1 MAANLRPLPD
11 LRGLLSTKGS
21 VNSKLSSLP
30 KLGVCNSGVRRSSK
44 SAVVSGAISS
54 KADCSA
60 KCLVVSLSIGSWV
73 EEGAAALRASGSSHE
88 GIFNSSSSSIEETGG
103 ETIFAGSARFTGA
116 GAGSVFFANCKISAK
131 GSYGLLSAVDGGGG
145 ADARFSAVFSAN
157 SKLES
162 CSCKRAVC
170 FLSSSVCV
178 SAAARGAS
186 GSGGGGSTKLGSGS
200 SDKLFTST
208 TGGAAEACAEG
219 AKMEACASGV
229 RGKSNVEEMGPA
241 GLRGTASTWSSG
253 TSEAGVSGFGAAGI
267 SITDAGGATI
277 LDSENF
283 GSMSLATTAGTAGTD
298 SKILRA
304 PFAGGG
310 TRTGATGRGAT
321 GTPPAI
327 GEPTAGEGVREDCEG
342 APMRSPGKRM
352 PQKPTTDSVNS
363 SST

>member
-21 VNSKLSSLP
+21 VNSTLSSLP
-30 KLGVCNSGVRRSSK
+30 KLGACNSGARRSSK

-54 KADCSA
+54 REDCSA
-60 KCLVVSLSIGSWV
+60 GCLAVSLSIGSWV

-116 GAGSVFFANCKISAK
+116 GEGSVLAANCENSAK
-131 GSYGLLSAVDGGGG
+131 GSYGFLSAATGAGGGVG
-145 ADARFSAVFSAN
+145 ADACFSAVFSAN

-170 FLSSSVCV
+170 CLSSAVCGP
-178 SAAARGAS
+178 AAARGAS

-200 SDKLFTST
+200 SDKLLTST
-208 TGGAAEACAEG
+208 TGGAAEACADG

-253 TSEAGVSGFGAAGI
+253 MSEAGASGFGAAGI

-277 LDSENF
+277 LDSESL
-283 GSMSLATTAGTAGTD
+283 GSTSLATTAGTAGTD
-298 SKILRA
+298 STILRA
-304 PFAGGG
+304 
-310 TRTGATGRGAT
+310 
-321 GTPPAI
+321 
-327 GEPTAGEGVREDCEG
+327 
-342 APMRSPGKRM
+342 
-352 PQKPTTDSVNS
+352 
-363 SST
+363 

>member
-54 KADCSA
+54 KAECSA

-103 ETIFAGSARFTGA
+103 ETIFACSARFTGA
-116 GAGSVFFANCKISAK
+116 GEGSVLAANCENSAK
-131 GSYGLLSAVDGGGG
+131 GSYGFLSAATGAGGGVG
-145 ADARFSAVFSAN
+145 ADACFSAVFSAN

-170 FLSSSVCV
+170 CLSSAVCG
-178 SAAARGAS
+178 SAAARGAN
-186 GSGGGGSTKLGSGS
+186 GSGGGGSTKPGSGS
-200 SDKLFTST
+200 SDKLLTST
-208 TGGAAEACAEG
+208 IGGAAEACAEG
-219 AKMEACASGV
+219 AKMEAGASGC
-229 RGKSNVEEMGPA
+229 
-241 GLRGTASTWSSG
+241 
-253 TSEAGVSGFGAAGI
+253 GAAGI